1 MSPTAAGLSVSCSKD
16 FSVSSISCDF
26 TVSECQAARQQI
38 QLGLEVKVTTG
49 VQRQR
54 LLLGDVGELPD
65 LTLESPSL
73 TYTVPLSSTR
83 PNASAAFTSASE

>member
-1 MSPTAAGLSVSCSKD
+1 M
-16 FSVSSISCDF
+16 
-26 TVSECQAARQQI
+26 QAARQQI

-65 LTLESPSL
+65 LTLGVALPDVHG
-73 TYTVPLSSTR
+73 TVVVD
-83 PNASAAFTSASE
+83 AAERFGRFTSASE